1 VNPAPNLRLHTAK
14 GRAVR
19 SLLARRGQ
27 VLVDLPP
34 QGRDDLALIRETRAA
49 THLLMQDAAALNL
62 LAWVRSAVRLGGEL
76 AEAGVFMG
84 GSARLI
90 CEAKGQ
96 APLHLFDVFDA
107 LQGDG
112 GPGSDS
118 AEKGVREHFGTIHAP
133 LEQVRGLMAPYSHVH
148 IHPGLFPGSAEAV
161 ADRRFCFVHLDLD
174 LAQGTADAL
183 EFFYPRLL
191 TGGVLIGDDYNLAPV
206 RESFDAYF
214 ARRSDAFAVM
224 PWGQVV
230 VVKTEAR
237 A

>member
-1 VNPAPNLRLHTAK
+1 M
-14 GRAVR
+14 
-19 SLLARRGQ
+19 
-27 VLVDLPP
+27 
-34 QGRDDLALIRETRAA
+34 LIRQTRAA
-49 THLLMQDAAALNL
+49 THLLMQDAAGLTL

-107 LQGDG
+107 LQGDTMSR
-112 GPGSDS
+112 PGS
-118 AEKGVREHFGTIHAP
+118 AEQAVREHFGAIHASQ
-133 LEQVRGLMAPYSHVH
+133 EQVRGLLAPYPQVH
-148 IHPGLFPGSAEAV
+148 FHPGLFPSSAQAV

-174 LAQGTADAL
+174 LAEGTNAAL

-191 TGGVLIGDDYNLAPV
+191 AGGVLIGDDYNLAPV

-214 ARRSDAFAVM
+214 AGRSDAFAVL

-237 A
+237 P